1 MRKDN
6 GTIYPTNTIDSFVA
20 GLRNYLTALSL
31 ADDVTYVLDS
41 DPLGEDCYDCY
52 RISIRSG
59 HNVYVF
65 IMSAD
70 YLRTHSFA
78 ECLLEVTEEYRAKRE
93 QNGNATGNS
102 RE

>member
-6 GTIYPTNTIDSFVA
+6 GTIYPTNTIVSFVV

-31 ADDVTYVLDS
+31 ADKVTFMPDYES
-41 DPLGEDCYDCY
+41 MSNHFY
-52 RISIRSG
+52 RICITYRDTQYE
-59 HNVYVF
+59 VL
-65 IMSAD
+65 MSAD

-93 QNGNATGNS
+93 QNGNAAGNS
-102 RE
+102 R